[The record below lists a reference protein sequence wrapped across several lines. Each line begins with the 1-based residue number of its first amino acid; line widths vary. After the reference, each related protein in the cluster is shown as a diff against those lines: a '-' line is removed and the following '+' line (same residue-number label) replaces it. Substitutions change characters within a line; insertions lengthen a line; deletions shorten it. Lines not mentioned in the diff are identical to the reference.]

1 MFGAILA
8 LTPGTWASAETTIYR
23 HADAQGITVFVDR
36 PGTDRHAVE
45 LPAVNTYAPIELK
58 GAAAAATREDV
69 AAPIYQSL
77 LISVPGDG
85 ETIRRNGGN
94 VRVTGR
100 IEPDLR
106 VDHGAVLFVD
116 GAVATPRQAQQERA
130 RSPAEQR
137 GDIDFTLAGVARGPH
152 TLRIAILD
160 QENNILIQSAPV
172 GFHLL
177 RAAAGLR

>member
-8 LTPGTWASAETTIYR
+8 LTPGTLASAETTIYR

-45 LPAVNTYAPIELK
+45 LPAVNTYAPIK
-58 GAAAAATREDV
+58 PKPPAAAATRED
-69 AAPIYQSL
+69 AAANYQSL
-77 LISVPGDG
+77 LITVPGKG

-100 IEPDLR
+100 VEPGLR
-106 VDHGAVLFVD
+106 TDHSAVLILD
-116 GAVATPRQAQQERA
+116 GSVARGTRHA
-130 RSPAEQR
+130 RSSAERR

-152 TLRIAILD
+152 TLRIAIMD

-177 RAAAGLR
+177 RATAGLP

>member
-1 MFGAILA
+1 MLGTVLA
-8 LTPGTWASAETTIYR
+8 LTPGALASAETTIYR
-23 HADAQGITVFVDR
+23 HADAQGITTFVDR
-36 PGTDRHAVE
+36 PGGDRQAVE
-45 LPAVNTYAPIELK
+45 LPAVNTYAPIEPK
-58 GAAAAATREDV
+58 PPATAATREDA

-100 IEPDLR
+100 VEPDLR
-106 VDHGAVLFVD
+106 VDHSVVLFVD
-116 GAVATPRQAQQERA
+116 GSVARGTRHA
-130 RSPAEQR
+130 RSSAERR

-152 TLRIAILD
+152 TLRIAIMD

-177 RAAAGLR
+177 RAAARLR

>member
-8 LTPGTWASAETTIYR
+8 LTPGTLASAETTIYR

-45 LPAVNTYAPIELK
+45 LPAVNTYAPIESK
-58 GAAAAATREDV
+58 GAAAAATREDA

-106 VDHGAVLFVD
+106 VDHGAVLILD
-116 GAVATPRQAQQERA
+116 GSVARGTRHA
-130 RSPAEQR
+130 RSSAERR

-152 TLRIAILD
+152 TLRIAIMD

-177 RAAAGLR
+177 RAATGLR